1 MNFEK
6 IRSTIRDFTKQ
17 NKSNKFKQI
26 QDLFEDFC
34 NTFSLFV
41 SEEPIEF
48 IVEKINNY

>member
-17 NKSNKFKQI
+17 NKSNK
-26 QDLFEDFC
+26 
-34 NTFSLFV
+34 
-41 SEEPIEF
+41 EPIEF